1 MFMPFSEIFAFLR
14 LRISYFVSI
23 GIVTAVLAVG
33 ILVVIQ
39 PRYSSSMDFLLVQE
53 NTSGQ
58 DFYTVFKS
66 SEYLGKV
73 LTRSMYS
80 ERFIVE
86 VIATGKMDDRFLP
99 SDKKDRLD
107 AWEEILTVRN
117 NLELGIIS
125 VSVVGQ
131 NDRDTARIMSGVA
144 EVLTEKN
151 ALFRSGD
158 ERSVE
163 IRVLSGPIIEATPT
177 MEKLLLVTGCGF
189 LSGILLASIFV
200 SIRSMRRLD
209 SHFISDN
216 VPFGVRS

>member
-1 MFMPFSEIFAFLR
+1 MSMPFSEIFVFLR
-14 LRISYFVSI
+14 PRLSYLVSI

-125 VSVVGQ
+125 VSVAGQ

-158 ERSVE
+158 EKSVE
-163 IRVLSGPIIEATPT
+163 VRVLSGPIIEATPT
-177 MEKLLLVTGCGF
+177 LNKLLLVVGGGF

-200 SIRSMRRLD
+200 SMRSIRRLD
-209 SHFISDN
+209 SRLISDN
-216 VPFGVRS
+216 VPFGVRL